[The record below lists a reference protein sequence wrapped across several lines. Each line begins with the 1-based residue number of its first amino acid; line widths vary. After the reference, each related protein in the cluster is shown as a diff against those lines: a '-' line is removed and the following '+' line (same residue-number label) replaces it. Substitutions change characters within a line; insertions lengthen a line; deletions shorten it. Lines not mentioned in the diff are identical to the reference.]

1 MKLED
6 VPNASDDELINEWN
20 LFITSKISAV
30 PRTLILSV
38 SWLLIYFFFIRSLV
52 LKLNSWLS
60 SLIGYESLDL
70 ALKLDEFL
78 SELIGFE
85 YSFILLIYDVMF
97 IVIPLRILWTIYY
110 SMFKENDLEVAKRR
124 SQKVSQ
130 NER

>member
-20 LFITSKISAV
+20 LFIASKISAV
-30 PRTLILSV
+30 PRTLILSA

-60 SLIGYESLDL
+60 SLIGYQRIDL
-70 ALKLDEFL
+70 ALKLDSFL
-78 SELIGFE
+78 SELVGFE
-85 YSFILLIYDVMF
+85 YGLMLIIYEVVF

-110 SMFKENDLEVAKRR
+110 SMFKENDLQVAKRR
-124 SQKVSQ
+124 INK
-130 NER
+130 